1 MITESDVKQTTI
13 VFLKQ
18 YYKFRPHLSDLD
30 NPLYDLE
37 QADGVPASKGFSNRT
52 TEARL
57 DMMTDSGIMADGYLQ
72 FVGEDGQPFTA
83 TFEASAQDSDGEVR
97 FRVHKKRLFWDA
109 VSSSSMAVALFLC
122 YFFLKQ
128 KQWLWSINGGI
139 LLLYLVAIFF
149 IVNILHRK
157 LLSWLPRYRRIFA
170 IEQFKQY
177 FVNEQWVSI
186 AHDIF
191 EHPEDEA
198 MKELKKQ
205 CVENGFGLVVV
216 DDDLK
221 SHLHLTPAREVIL
234 KNRKSLAFF
243 DKLSGIPI
251 AQKVGM
257 WQEKTI
263 NVALGKLELE
273 KILSRFQTPFYMQ
286 MIVTTLASVVGITIF
301 FKHINDTD
309 KKYLDERTIVSDLN
323 TTWKKENRKE
333 DAREWRNVPQD
344 AKPFNK
350 EKDKKG
356 WMDQAANEPM
366 PANSEDEFT
375 QKGIGTDGL
384 YLTDKDGGI
393 QFIECGRLELDG
405 SNIVIKESTHPN
417 LLSAQRRMNILKKSG
432 IHANCVWMGC
442 FTKSSLEY
450 VVFLDLIFKDQKI
463 AIVASQNYYKVLRN
477 SGLDTRGLEVIN
489 LN

>member
-1 MITESDVKQTTI
+1 MISESDVKQTTI

-37 QADGVPASKGFSNRT
+37 QTDGTLTSKSFSNRT
-52 TEARL
+52 TDARL
-57 DMMTDSGIMADGYLQ
+57 DMMTDTGIMADGYLQ
-72 FVGEDGQPFTA
+72 FLGEDGKPFTA

-97 FRVHKKRLFWDA
+97 FRLHQKRLFWDA
-109 VSSSSMAVALFLC
+109 VASSSMVVALFLC
-122 YFFLKQ
+122 YCFLKY
-128 KQWLWSINGGI
+128 KQWLWSLNGGI
-139 LLLYLVAIFF
+139 LLVYLVLIFF

-177 FVNEQWVSI
+177 FVNEQWISI
-186 AHDIF
+186 AYDIF
-191 EHPEDEA
+191 EHPEDEP

-216 DDDLK
+216 DEDLK
-221 SHLHLTPAREVIL
+221 THLHLTPAREVIL

-243 DKLSGIPI
+243 DKLSGVPI

-257 WQEKTI
+257 WHEKTI

-273 KILSRFQTPFYMQ
+273 KILNRFQTPFYMQ
-286 MIVTTLASVVGITIF
+286 IILTTLASIIGISIF

-309 KKYLDERTIVSDLN
+309 KKYLDDRTIVNDLN

-333 DAREWRNVPQD
+333 DAREWTNVPKD

-350 EKDKKG
+350 EKEKKG
-356 WMDQAANEPM
+356 WLDVAASEPM
-366 PANSEDEFT
+366 PANADDEFI

-384 YLTDKDGGI
+384 YLTSKEGQI
-393 QFIECGRLELDG
+393 EFIECGRLELNV
-405 SNIVIKESTHPN
+405 SNIVIKESVHPN

-432 IHANCVWMGC
+432 INANCVWMGC
-442 FTKSSLEY
+442 FTKASLEY
-450 VVFLDLIFKDQKI
+450 VVFLDLLFKDQKS
-463 AIVASQNYYKVLRN
+463 AIVASQAYYKMLRN
-477 SGLDTRGLEVIN
+477 SGLDTRGLEVIS